1 MNPPDEDSFDEH
13 WELSLTES
21 LRQLS
26 FPQTPTSLEY
36 SVRSRLRRRRVRR
49 RAGVAIGGAALLGS
63 LVAWI
68 PTGGRRDVVGSDPLP
83 VVPSSEMVMTDQE
96 LADLMILP
104 PVDLLV
110 VMDRRQDMFIHELE
124 QEAPIQ

>member
-1 MNPPDEDSFDEH
+1 
-13 WELSLTES
+13 
-21 LRQLS
+21 
-26 FPQTPTSLEY
+26 
-36 SVRSRLRRRRVRR
+36 
-49 RAGVAIGGAALLGS
+49 
-63 LVAWI
+63 
-68 PTGGRRDVVGSDPLP
+68 
-83 VVPSSEMVMTDQE
+83 MTDHE